1 MVESQGSKRQD
12 TVFVL
17 SCNKISEIY
26 PWETIPQGIVD
37 LEREDCH
44 YTSMFDPI
52 MDTAMNYS
60 CAPREYIA
68 GISRVTDTRIQV
80 MCCKMRSRDEANC
93 ETTRFGKPIG
103 FDGKVEIEL
112 GGKLINGLSIEKNLY
127 QVRFCDLVPRD
138 IDAILT
144 DVRTTTTRKPTTTT
158 TSTTTTTT
166 VTPTT
171 TPVATTTQPPTTIPI
186 TQEVVTASSPP
197 AVQVPV
203 EVNQALPVFD
213 EPNVIAPSDDRPS
226 DVKSAKKIP
235 VISVE
240 NVPETATV
248 PLSSGVDK
256 VDNAVEEE
264 EEDSEESVLSP
275 QMSEIV
281 THRPTSVEVPPS
293 PMPKEGV
300 FPTDKDYENMEEA
313 EVELMST
320 IAELMRV
327 KTIAKNIINKVRSS
341 GVKQQMKQKQQQ
353 MAEQLLREIED
364 ENDPD
369 RADELF
375 KQSIEMLNELS
386 EAKAI
391 MSTEEFSKE
400 VLRQSSLED
409 NDFLE
414 QHPSTNAIE
423 TSTRKTAVT
432 FANRLTS
439 KSPSKPLYVSL
450 TSRSGEAN
458 DDPFTSVESVSTNT
472 PSVQPVVPSTVTR
485 ATKPTADGTT
495 SSPVVFRPRKPAP
508 LPWPMVSQ
516 FEKSVEDD
524 VFEIASTP
532 EAILEQSLPASNIPE
547 LTTPASELT
556 STRSYPPITN
566 TMIPLDDDPM
576 HRDSQS
582 TEPPVVE
589 SEPEEDIIAA
599 ATSEDNRRAP
609 PRHHKQES
617 TTLPPLDNFPSP
629 PPQTAAARHR
639 QRVSVSE
646 LPKYEVKPKPAK
658 RRPRPPTHIL
668 DFDEYEEAIRPS
680 TSFTYSS
687 RSRYASKAAEA
698 NKALASNQPY
708 VDEETRLSPF
718 EGSNEARVVPKTTTT
733 PEPYYEEEV
742 YETTTRR
749 SSRPYRYRGRIGND
763 ENSPFEIRRS
773 PLPRGPSPTDSY
785 HKVTLLRSRPTDIEE
800 AVIDLL
806 AEQQKQEPQTEQI
819 VEEHVDMPDGVKTFH
834 PKNKAPMAMPGMAKV
849 ETLVPMEENQPE
861 STTSSTNPPTTT
873 EVTTTTTEKVT
884 TTPTTTTSTTT
895 TTTEAPTTTTTEA
908 EVETPIPVENLFPEE
923 EPTATYDPN
932 VFFRTPKV
940 AKTRKPE
947 RYLTFCT
954 KDRAIRDSNNMIV
967 ACGAEGDV
975 WNPPRC
981 PTGTE
986 CFYTHDSTYRI
997 CCPVSRG

>member
-409 NDFLE
+409 NDFL
-414 QHPSTNAIE
+414 
-423 TSTRKTAVT
+423 
-432 FANRLTS
+432 
-439 KSPSKPLYVSL
+439 
-450 TSRSGEAN
+450 
-458 DDPFTSVESVSTNT
+458 
-472 PSVQPVVPSTVTR
+472 
-485 ATKPTADGTT
+485 
-495 SSPVVFRPRKPAP
+495 
-508 LPWPMVSQ
+508 
-516 FEKSVEDD
+516 
-524 VFEIASTP
+524 
-532 EAILEQSLPASNIPE
+532 
-547 LTTPASELT
+547 
-556 STRSYPPITN
+556 
-566 TMIPLDDDPM
+566 
-576 HRDSQS
+576 
-582 TEPPVVE
+582 EPPVVE